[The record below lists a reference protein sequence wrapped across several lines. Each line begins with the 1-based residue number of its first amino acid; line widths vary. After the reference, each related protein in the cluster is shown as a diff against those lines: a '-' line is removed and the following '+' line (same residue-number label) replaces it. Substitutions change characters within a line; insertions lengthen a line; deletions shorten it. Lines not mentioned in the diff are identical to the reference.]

1 MRDSFLE
8 LYRKARYKGR
18 IVPQRQFSLLS
29 LVFAMHTKQQA
40 VSFVTRGEQSS
51 DHPAADR
58 VEAGQDLILVPP
70 GEQWLFV
77 KPSPC
82 DSQRERRIDLVLGW
96 QVRKPRSH
104 SHGRHAV
111 RFIVGT
117 ETLVL

>member
-70 GEQWLFV
+70 GEQLLFV
-77 KPSPC
+77 KPSSC
-82 DSQRERRIDLVLGW
+82 DSR
-96 QVRKPRSH
+96 
-104 SHGRHAV
+104 GRGGQTSSWAGKFESLAHTATADMP
-111 RFIVGT
+111 FGS
-117 ETLVL
+117 LW